1 MLRDHPLRAL
11 IASAGSPLVP
21 QIPGVDVG
29 SPVSDNAL
37 SVIAEG
43 RAGYT
48 IGPGMLF
55 SAPGLHP
62 VLGMMY

>member
-1 MLRDHPLRAL
+1 M
-11 IASAGSPLVP
+11 P
-21 QIPGVDVG
+21 QIPRVDVG